1 MDSGIEECRPRTPLR
16 KGRRGRPA
24 RAVRA
29 VRAVRV
35 EVEYRPQSSE
45 EEQNLNDALRLVL
58 ASMVR
63 RRLGMNKENE
73 NEY

>member
-1 MDSGIEECRPRTPLR
+1 MDSGIEKCGSRTPLS
-16 KGRRGRPA
+16 KGRRGRPG
-24 RAVRA
+24 
-29 VRAVRV
+29 RAVRV

-63 RRLGMNKENE
+63 RRLGKSKENE
-73 NEY
+73 NE

>member
-1 MDSGIEECRPRTPLR
+1 MDSGIEKCGSRTPLR

-24 RAVRA
+24 
-29 VRAVRV
+29 RAVRV

-63 RRLGMNKENE
+63 RRLGKNKENE
-73 NEY
+73 NE